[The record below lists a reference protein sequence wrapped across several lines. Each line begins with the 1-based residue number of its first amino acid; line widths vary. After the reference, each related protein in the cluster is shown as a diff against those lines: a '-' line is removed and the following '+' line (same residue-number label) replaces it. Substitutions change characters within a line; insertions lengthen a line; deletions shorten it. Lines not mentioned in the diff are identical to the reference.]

1 LIAFIASLP
10 RRILQVLVSLLALI
24 LLLLTVLILLGQQP
38 EGARWL
44 LQQVIPLAD
53 SAPEN
58 SPVSVTQIE
67 GQFPQNIV
75 LHGLVLRDAEGQWLS
90 VSKTVLRWSPW
101 ALLKGELQL
110 TEVLVDGVQVQRLPV
125 AQEAKPTAAEPRLP
139 TWPQLPFAV
148 QLDQL
153 ALKNVQLA
161 KAVLGE
167 AVLLELRS
175 QLRMEVGQSLQA
187 HLSLVRQ
194 DRRGEALQWVLNWQR
209 KVGLQSDLNLVSPQG
224 GLVAQRLL
232 ADASAVQLSLTGR
245 GPLAEWQAELEAEL
259 EGWGVLEGDI
269 GADLRLPQQLKIQFS
284 LRPGDKLPSE
294 YQGVLGQRVALAL
307 DVAYDWQSPLV
318 LRQFELQTALA
329 DLSLHG
335 VLSPRLQLSKTAL
348 TLDIKQ
354 PDLLSPWLQ
363 GVEFQRGQLKAAL
376 SGALAQPKLE
386 AQLKIKQAKVVGVA
400 EFRELLTT
408 LKTDLAKLAPITLK
422 LQAKGSRFESA
433 PLQALLADRLTLDL
447 EADLDR
453 DKQSLDLAQIRLRT
467 PLLTLQGKAN
477 GTLDGQQGQVTLQGN
492 VSNISQLMTEL
503 NFPAEGQLHL
513 DLAGSL
519 KNGAYQ
525 LSFASELQKLL
536 LQQASLQ
543 PLLGSEVSLKL
554 ESRGTLAGAV
564 RLSQLQLKAAQVNL
578 EARGELSEDQ
588 SLGLNLALK
597 LDDLQPLAADL
608 RGAGLLNVA
617 LGGSLQQPSFQLAL
631 QSDQLR
637 WQQHRFDN
645 LQGELNFSNLLGAG
659 KGKLM
664 LKSAGSLGKLSLRSG
679 LQRSESGDMAV
690 SGLRLQA
697 PDLDLNADLIL
708 PAAGLPVQ
716 GKGQLSLA
724 SMKFPNA
731 LVGLSGEG
739 ALKGRADLD
748 LLLSAEGEKQ
758 NLQLTLRGKKLQ
770 FAAHKIA
777 EMTLQG
783 KVQDLFKEHHLDL
796 SLQAKS
802 VQSGS
807 LQQGELT
814 LSLKGQRDEYDLES
828 HVQGELPGRLDLKLI
843 SHLSLQ
849 EQQPSLSLTSLEGWL
864 AEQKV
869 ALLKPLEIRLGEQ
882 LGWNNLELAVGEGRL
897 QSRLQM
903 SPDSLAFS
911 LAIKQLPLALSKL
924 LLPEQVWLGQLDGE
938 LSLLGRA
945 KNPKLE
951 LQLTLS
957 GLQLEDSPEF
967 DVELGGSWAGKAL
980 QVTAELQGPL
990 GEPLRLSAT
999 LPVKAAGERHLPQ
1012 LQQNRSVQAALDWR
1026 GDIAPL
1032 WHLLP
1037 LPEHKLSGQAVL
1049 DLKLGGTVLKPVW
1062 QGGMALSQARYEN
1075 LSYGTLLSNLNLR
1088 ADLEEAKRLQLT
1100 LTAQDGKRGRLSVTG
1115 PLGLLE
1121 SEKTDLKIVVSNALL
1136 LRSDAIRLRADA
1148 DLHFLNQGQGYL
1160 LRGRAEAKSVLVNL
1174 EQQLP
1179 ASVVDLDVI
1188 ELDDEA
1194 IMVASE
1200 EPLNQTT
1207 PVKLDLQLAMPRAVY
1222 LRGRGLESEWGGSL
1236 KIKGDSQTPRVS
1248 GRLQVLNGD
1257 FTFVGRQFDFER
1269 GSIEFYGSD
1278 QIDPQLDFLLSHPSA
1293 SMNTQFLLAGLSSK
1307 PTLTLSSDDPNLPED
1322 EVLSK
1327 MLFDKGS
1334 TDLSPL
1340 EVLEL
1345 TQAVAELSGL
1355 LNGGG
1360 GGISLDS
1367 ILGALR
1373 QAFGF
1378 DVLRIRS
1385 GDGEGEGATV
1395 DVGKYLSDSVYVGVR
1410 QGAQPEDSEV
1420 TVEIEV
1426 TPDVKF
1432 ESRIGE
1438 ANKNRS
1444 SLSWEWDY

>member
-10 RRILQVLVSLLALI
+10 RRILLALASLLALI

-38 EGARWL
+38 QGARWIV
-44 LQQVIPLAD
+44 QQVIPLAD
-53 SAPEN
+53 SVPEN

-110 TEVLVDGVQVQRLPV
+110 TEVLVEGVQVQRLPV
-125 AQEAKPTAAEPRLP
+125 TQEVATTTEPRLP
-139 TWPQLPFAV
+139 MWPQLPFAV

-153 ALKNVQLA
+153 AVKNLQLA

-167 AVLLELRS
+167 AVVLELRS
-175 QLRMEVGQSLQA
+175 QLRMEVGQSVQA

-209 KVGLQSDLNLVSPQG
+209 NVGLQSDLNLVSPQG
-224 GLVAQRLL
+224 GLLAQRLS
-232 ADASAVQLSLTGR
+232 ADASALELSFSGR
-245 GPLAEWQAELEAEL
+245 GSLAEWQGELEASL
-259 EGWGVLEGDI
+259 NGWGTLEGDI
-269 GADLRLPQQLKIQFS
+269 SADLRLPQQLKIQLS
-284 LRPGDKLPSE
+284 ARPEAKLPAE
-294 YQGVLGQRVALAL
+294 YRELLGKRLALAL

-363 GVEFQRGQLKAAL
+363 GVEFQRAQLTASL
-376 SGALAQPKLE
+376 SGALAEPKLE
-386 AQLKIKQAKVVGVA
+386 AQLRIKKAKVLGVA
-400 EFRELLTT
+400 EFSELLTS
-408 LKTDLAKLAPITLK
+408 LKIDLARLDPIK
-422 LQAKGSRFESA
+422 LQLKAKGSRFESA
-433 PLQALLADRLTLDL
+433 PLQALLSDRLTLDL
-447 EADLDR
+447 EAALDR
-453 DKQSLDLAQIRLRT
+453 DEQSLELAQIHLRT
-467 PLLTLQGKAN
+467 PLLSVQGKAKT
-477 GTLDGQQGQVTLQGN
+477 TLDGQQGWVALRGDL
-492 VSNISQLMTEL
+492 SNISALMTEL
-503 NFPAEGQLHL
+503 NFPAEGHLHL
-513 DLAGSL
+513 DLKGSL
-519 KNGAYQ
+519 KNGAYG
-525 LSFASELQKLL
+525 LSLSSKVQKLR
-536 LQQASLQ
+536 LQQTQLQ

-564 RLSQLQLKAAQVNL
+564 RLSQLQLNAAQVNL
-578 EARGELSEDQ
+578 EARGELNEDQ
-588 SLGLNLALK
+588 RLGLNLALK
-597 LDDLQPLAADL
+597 LDDLQPLAVDL
-608 RGAGLLNVA
+608 RGAGLLNVE
-617 LGGSLQQPSFQLAL
+617 LGGTLQQPSVQLAL
-631 QSDQLR
+631 QSEKLH
-637 WQQHRFDN
+637 WQQYRFDD
-645 LQGELNFSNLLGAG
+645 LHGALNFSNLLGAG
-659 KGKLM
+659 KGKLA
-664 LKSAGSLGKLSLRSG
+664 LKSGGSLGRLSLKSR
-679 LQRSESGDMAV
+679 LQRSASGAM
-690 SGLRLQA
+690 SLQGLRLQA
-697 PDLDLNADLIL
+697 PDLKLNADVTM

-724 SMKFPNA
+724 SMKFPNL
-731 LVGLSGEG
+731 LVGLKGEA
-739 ALKGRADLD
+739 ALQGSAKLD
-748 LLLSAEGEKQ
+748 LLLSAEAEKQ
-758 NLQLTLRGKKLQ
+758 NLHVTLKGQKLQ

-777 EMTLQG
+777 EVTLQG
-783 KVQDLFKEHHLDL
+783 RAKDLFNERYLDL

-802 VQSGS
+802 VQSGA
-807 LQQGELT
+807 LQQGELA
-814 LSLKGQRDEYDLES
+814 LSLKGQRNEYDLES
-828 HVQGELPGRLDLKLI
+828 DLKGELPGRLDLKLI

-849 EQQPSLSLTSLEGWL
+849 EPQSLRLTSLEGWL
-864 AEQKV
+864 AEQKLT
-869 ALLKPLEIRLGEQ
+869 LLKPLEIQLGEQ
-882 LGWNNLELAVGEGRL
+882 LGWNNVELAVGEGRL
-897 QSRLQM
+897 QSCLQV

-911 LAIKQLPLALSKL
+911 LAIKRLPLELMQL
-924 LLPEQVWLGQLDGE
+924 ILPEQVWSGQLDGE
-938 LSLLGRA
+938 VMLLGRA
-945 KNPKLE
+945 KKPKLE
-951 LQLTLS
+951 LQLALS
-957 GLQLEDSPEF
+957 GLKLEDSPKF
-967 DVELGGSWAGKAL
+967 AVDLAAHWSGKAL
-980 QVTAELQGPL
+980 KATGQLQGPL

-999 LPVKAAGERHLPQ
+999 LPLKAAGERHLPQ
-1012 LQQNRSVQAALDWR
+1012 LQQNQALQAALDWR

-1032 WHLLP
+1032 WRLLP
-1037 LPEHKLSGQAVL
+1037 LPEHKLSGQAAL
-1049 DLKLGGTVLKPVW
+1049 DLKLGGTLLKPVW
-1062 QGGMALSQARYEN
+1062 QGGVSLTKARYEN
-1075 LSYGTLLSNLNLR
+1075 LNYGTLLTNLTVQ
-1088 ADLEEAKRLQLT
+1088 ADLQEAKRLQLS

-1121 SEKTDLKIVVSNALL
+1121 SEKTDLKIVVDNALL
-1136 LRSDAIRLRADA
+1136 LRSDALRLRANA
-1148 DLHFLNQGQGYL
+1148 ELHFVNQAEGYL

-1179 ASVVDLDVI
+1179 ASVVDLEVI
-1188 ELDDEA
+1188 ELEDEA
-1194 IMVASE
+1194 LILGNDVSPAASS
-1200 EPLNQTT
+1200 Q
-1207 PVKLDLQLAMPRAVY
+1207 VKLDLHVDMPRRVY

-1293 SMNTQFLLAGLSSK
+1293 SMNTQFLLAGLASK